1 MERFERLG
9 YQIMHRSGGGMMD
22 GNPFQSTLGDRSK
35 SRLVAGLLGQAFI
48 VAHATIRHNRDS
60 TDYVADR
67 LMAAGELY
75 GHEVTDLLEEAELSK
90 PAIDVLDEDL
100 WPRI

>member
-1 MERFERLG
+1 
-9 YQIMHRSGGGMMD
+9 
-22 GNPFQSTLGDRSK
+22 
-35 SRLVAGLLGQAFI
+35 
-48 VAHATIRHNRDS
+48 
-60 TDYVADR
+60 VADR